1 MKITE
6 IKSCFVGPAIS
17 PEQFIAE
24 HIFVFLV
31 KGTMNGYDG
40 NKRYTLEPGES
51 CIVRK
56 NRLARYNKRRDNNEF
71 EKVVFIFDERFLKDF
86 LKRHPITFHNY
97 TSADAFIKLEKDKLI
112 NSFLL
117 SLEPY
122 FTPYGQ
128 ISEAFVDM
136 KREELLLILLQV
148 MPVLSDVMFDFGIP
162 GKLDLEAFIQQN
174 YKFNVSAERFAFLTG
189 RSLSAFKRDFKS
201 IFHQTPNRWLVKRRL
216 QEARF
221 LIEERH
227 EKASDIYLQLGFEDL
242 SHFSFA
248 FKKEFGVAA
257 TKLPKHG
264 KEPITRG
271 SVSNS

>member
-1 MKITE
+1 
-6 IKSCFVGPAIS
+6 
-17 PEQFIAE
+17 
-24 HIFVFLV
+24 
-31 KGTMNGYDG
+31 
-40 NKRYTLEPGES
+40 
-51 CIVRK
+51 
-56 NRLARYNKRRDNNEF
+56 
-71 EKVVFIFDERFLKDF
+71 
-86 LKRHPITFHNY
+86 
-97 TSADAFIKLEKDKLI
+97 
-112 NSFLL
+112 
-117 SLEPY
+117 LEPY

-257 TKLPKHG
+257 TRLPKHG